1 MNECLQELVDQAAGI
16 RPAVIELVNA
26 AQWIDETPPPPDQIL
41 ENVVDLKDKMVI
53 IAPSK
58 MRKSFLVLQ
67 MALALASHP
76 KFLGWIIPKKRR
88 VLYIQL
94 EIQEHHC
101 WRRVRNLARA
111 MGICSDDL
119 GDRLMIVSG
128 RGLGIKG
135 AAGLERIKQAI
146 ADFKPEVIII
156 DPIYKISE
164 GIENAAEDF
173 KVLLGEFDKL
183 AEDTGA
189 AIFYVHHDTK
199 GSAGDRDIRDRGA
212 GSNVLGRDYDAC
224 VTLTQHATEP
234 EGIVVDML
242 LRNYAPQEPFTIVWE
257 QQQDTG
263 GYCFSMAD
271 DLMASKRTSKTRA
284 AGPTLETYLPT
295 AAAILIGKNE
305 LEISYFKALFQE
317 KTGLGD
323 NKIKHFMSWA
333 TQGRN
338 PPMRTREERGYKLHR
353 KWVSMAEVN

>member
-1 MNECLQELVDQAAGI
+1 MLSEFLEQASGAS
-16 RPAVIELVNA
+16 PTVIQLVNA
-26 AQWIDETPPPPDQIL
+26 GKWINERPPDPDPIL
-41 ENVVDLKDKMVI
+41 ENVVDSKDKMVV

-58 MRKSFLVLQ
+58 MRKSFLMLQ
-67 MALALASHP
+67 MALALAAHP

-111 MGICSDDL
+111 MGISADDL
-119 GDRLMIVSG
+119 GDRLMIING
-128 RGLGIKG
+128 RGLGIRG
-135 AAGLERIKQAI
+135 AAGLERIKQVI
-146 ADFKPEVIII
+146 TDFKPEVIII

-199 GSAGDRDIRDRGA
+199 GAAGNKDIRDRGA

-242 LRNYAPQEPFTIVWE
+242 LRNYPPQEPFTIAWE

-271 DLMASKRTSKTRA
+271 DLMATKRTSKTRT
-284 AGPTLETYLPT
+284 AGPGLETYLPT
-295 AAAILIGKNE
+295 AEAILIGKNE
-305 LEISYFKALFQE
+305 MQISYFKALFQE
-317 KTGLGD
+317 RTGLGD
-323 NKIKHFMSWA
+323 NKIKHFMAWA
-333 TQGRN
+333 TQGLR
-338 PPMRTREERGYKLHR
+338 PPMRTREERSYKVHK
-353 KWVSMAEVN
+353 KWVSMSEGN